1 MIPFKTKIVATLG
14 PSSSN
19 EQIIKTLILEGARI
33 FRLNFS
39 HGKHEDHLANIE
51 LIRRISQ
58 TIGIEATIVADLC
71 GPKIRVG
78 SFVDGKIQIN
88 KGDTVTL
95 DTSPCIGANNL
106 IHSQYALLAQ
116 EVSFGTRI
124 LLDDG
129 LLEFK
134 VLEKTE
140 TQVIAEVIR
149 GGILKNNKG
158 MNLPGLA
165 LSVPALTEKDKKDVD
180 FIVAHPVDYI
190 ALSFV
195 RSASD
200 VKTLQDYIQSKNA
213 SIPVIAKIE
222 KPQAVANIDEI
233 LSQAD
238 GIMVARGDLG
248 VEMDPEKVPIIQKD
262 LIRKARAVFKPVIVA
277 TQMLESMTT
286 NQRPTRAEVSD
297 VSNAVFEGTDALMLS
312 GETAAGMYPVESVQM
327 MRKVS
332 KEVES
337 WQLQN
342 YQSAANAF
350 TANFISSDPLRQS
363 VAKAIANITR
373 DINVCA
379 VVVRSRGGKSASVV
393 SSTRLS
399 SPILALSTE
408 PTIVRK
414 MNLLWGVTPVLV
426 TPDEFEEPKIYA
438 RKLVSNMGLSN
449 QGKFILLL
457 SGFGKS
463 EPAITVL
470 PA

>member
-1 MIPFKTKIVATLG
+1 
-14 PSSSN
+14 
-19 EQIIKTLILEGARI
+19 
-33 FRLNFS
+33 
-39 HGKHEDHLANIE
+39 
-51 LIRRISQ
+51 
-58 TIGIEATIVADLC
+58 
-71 GPKIRVG
+71 
-78 SFVDGKIQIN
+78 
-88 KGDTVTL
+88 
-95 DTSPCIGANNL
+95 
-106 IHSQYALLAQ
+106 
-116 EVSFGTRI
+116 
-124 LLDDG
+124 
-129 LLEFK
+129 
-134 VLEKTE
+134 
-140 TQVIAEVIR
+140 
-149 GGILKNNKG
+149 

-165 LSVPALTEKDKKDVD
+165 LSVPALTDKDKKDVD
-180 FIVAHPVDYI
+180 FIANHPIDYI

-200 VKTLQDYIQSKNA
+200 VKTLQDYIQSKGV

-277 TQMLESMTT
+277 TQMLESMTLS
-286 NQRPTRAEVSD
+286 QRPTRAEVSD

-312 GETAAGMYPVESVQM
+312 GETAAGLYPVESVQM

-350 TANFISSDPLRQS
+350 SANFISSDPLRQS

-373 DINVCA
+373 DIDVCA

-408 PTIVRK
+408 PAVVRR

-426 TPDEFEEPKIYA
+426 SAEGFEEPKVCA
-438 RKLVSNMGLSN
+438 RKIVSDMGFAS

-463 EPAITVL
+463 EPAITVF

>member
-14 PSSSN
+14 PSSAN

-95 DTSPCIGANNL
+95 DTAPCIGANNL

-180 FIVAHPVDYI
+180 FSIGHPVDYI

-200 VKTLQDYIQSKNA
+200 VKALQDYIQSKNA

-233 LSQAD
+233 LLQAD

-277 TQMLESMTT
+277 TQMLESMTLS
-286 NQRPTRAEVSD
+286 QRPTRAEVSD

-312 GETAAGMYPVESVQM
+312 GETAAGLYPVESVQM

-350 TANFISSDPLRQS
+350 SANFISSDPLRQS

-373 DINVCA
+373 DIDVCA

-408 PTIVRK
+408 PAVVRR

-426 TPDEFEEPKIYA
+426 SAEGFEEPKVCA
-438 RKLVSNMGLSN
+438 RKIVSEMGLAS

>member
-19 EQIIKTLILEGARI
+19 EQLIKTLILEEARI

-58 TIGIEATIVADLC
+58 TIGIEATIIGDLC

-95 DTSPCIGANNL
+95 DTNPCMGAKNL

-180 FIVAHPVDYI
+180 FIIGHPVDYI

-312 GETAAGMYPVESVQM
+312 GETAAGLYPVESVQM

-342 YQSAANAF
+342 YQSVANAF
-350 TANFISSDPLRQS
+350 TADFISSDPLRQS

-373 DINVCA
+373 DIDVCA

-426 TPDEFEEPKIYA
+426 NADEFEEPKIFA

>member
-19 EQIIKTLILEGARI
+19 EQVIKTLMMEGARI

-39 HGKHEDHLANIE
+39 HGQQDTHLTNIE
-51 LIRRISQ
+51 LIRSISEK
-58 TIGIEATIVADLC
+58 IGIATTIIADLC

-78 SFVDGKIQIN
+78 SFIDGKIQLQ
-88 KGDTVTL
+88 KGDTITL
-95 DTSPCIGANNL
+95 DTNPCMGTNNL
-106 IHSQYALLAQ
+106 IYSQYQMLAQ

-140 TQVIAEVIR
+140 TQVKAEVIR

-165 LSVPALTEKDKKDVD
+165 LSVPALTDKDKKDVD
-180 FIVAHPVDYI
+180 FIANHPIDYI

-200 VKTLQDYIQSKNA
+200 VKTLQEYMQSKGV

-312 GETAAGMYPVESVQM
+312 GETAAGLYPVESVQM

-350 TANFISSDPLRQS
+350 SANFISSDPLRQS

-373 DINVCA
+373 DIDVCA

-408 PTIVRK
+408 PAVVRR

-426 TPDEFEEPKIYA
+426 SAEGFEEPKVCA
-438 RKLVSNMGLSN
+438 RKIVSEMGLAS

>member
-1 MIPFKTKIVATLG
+1 
-14 PSSSN
+14 
-19 EQIIKTLILEGARI
+19 
-33 FRLNFS
+33 
-39 HGKHEDHLANIE
+39 
-51 LIRRISQ
+51 
-58 TIGIEATIVADLC
+58 
-71 GPKIRVG
+71 
-78 SFVDGKIQIN
+78 
-88 KGDTVTL
+88 
-95 DTSPCIGANNL
+95 
-106 IHSQYALLAQ
+106 
-116 EVSFGTRI
+116 
-124 LLDDG
+124 
-129 LLEFK
+129 
-134 VLEKTE
+134 
-140 TQVIAEVIR
+140 
-149 GGILKNNKG
+149 
-158 MNLPGLA
+158 
-165 LSVPALTEKDKKDVD
+165 
-180 FIVAHPVDYI
+180 
-190 ALSFV
+190 
-195 RSASD
+195 
-200 VKTLQDYIQSKNA
+200 
-213 SIPVIAKIE
+213 
-222 KPQAVANIDEI
+222 
-233 LSQAD
+233 
-238 GIMVARGDLG
+238 MVARGDLG

-312 GETAAGMYPVESVQM
+312 GETAAGLYPVESVQM

-350 TANFISSDPLRQS
+350 SANFISSDPLRQS

-373 DINVCA
+373 DIDVCA

-408 PTIVRK
+408 PAVVRR

-426 TPDEFEEPKIYA
+426 SAEGFEEPKVCA
-438 RKLVSNMGLSN
+438 RKIVSEMGLAS